1 MFYKKSLKITKVIR
15 SRKSKYV
22 YYMITASAYRLK
34 ETDPEA
40 ELPTIPTHPIGYGI
54 AEKILQ

>member
-1 MFYKKSLKITKVIR
+1 
-15 SRKSKYV
+15 
-22 YYMITASAYRLK
+22 MIIESAYRLK

>member
-1 MFYKKSLKITKVIR
+1 MYS
-15 SRKSKYV
+15 
-22 YYMITASAYRLK
+22 MITESAYRLK